1 MSDIDALAIAR
12 LPALAFIV
20 VLLIARIGSA
30 CMVLPGFGE
39 AELPMTVRAAVAV
52 ALVALVG
59 PLIVPLMPPPPAGP
73 WATAAM
79 VGAEILT
86 GLWIG
91 WLARLLLLALPLAGQ
106 IIASVI
112 GLANVLQP
120 DAMLGG
126 QVSALSR
133 LFGLAA
139 PTILFTSGLYLLPV
153 EALVGSYRL
162 VAPGAVL
169 PAGDTAETVLR
180 SITACF
186 GLGLRLA
193 APFILAS
200 TVWHVAL
207 GVLGRLVPNLH
218 VFFLSAPGQIFGGL
232 LLLAVLSA
240 ALMATWHEQMVI
252 GLAALPGL

>member
-1 MSDIDALAIAR
+1 
-12 LPALAFIV
+12 
-20 VLLIARIGSA
+20 
-30 CMVLPGFGE
+30 
-39 AELPMTVRAAVAV
+39 MTVRAAIAV

-59 PLIVPLMPPPPAGP
+59 PLIVPLMPPPPPDPLG
-73 WATAAM
+73 TASM
-79 VGAEILT
+79 VAAEILT

-91 WLARLLLLALPLAGQ
+91 WLARLLLIAMPLAGQ

-120 DAMLGG
+120 DAALGG
-126 QVSALSR
+126 QTSALSR
-133 LFGLAA
+133 LLGLVA

-162 VAPGAVL
+162 IAPGAVL

-180 SITACF
+180 SVSACF

-193 APFILAS
+193 APFILAG
-200 TVWHVAL
+200 TIWHVAL
-207 GVLGRLVPNLH
+207 GVLGRLVPNLQ

-232 LLLAVLSA
+232 LLLAVLSG
-240 ALMATWHEQMVI
+240 ALLETWHEQMASF
-252 GLAALPGL
+252 LAALPGL